1 MTMYALKKTLKTN
14 DMSLESTA
22 TTAWTN
28 TVAELNVLLV
38 ITYPDESY
46 CQHGTYI
53 SISTQRNHPFAKE
66 VVATGF

>member
-38 ITYPDESY
+38 ITYPDES

-53 SISTQRNHPFAKE
+53 ISTQRNHPFAKE
-66 VVATGF
+66 VVTTGF

>member
-28 TVAELNVLLV
+28 TVAELLV
-38 ITYPDESY
+38 IQMSLIVNMELRYQFQLNETI
-46 CQHGTYI
+46 HL
-53 SISTQRNHPFAKE
+53 RKKW
-66 VVATGF
+66 

>member
-28 TVAELNVLLV
+28 TVAELLV

-46 CQHGTYI
+46 CQHGT
-53 SISTQRNHPFAKE
+53 
-66 VVATGF
+66 

>member
-46 CQHGTYI
+46 CQHGT
-53 SISTQRNHPFAKE
+53 
-66 VVATGF
+66 